1 MGSSASLG
9 SASLISAS
17 LVSVG
22 LVMAVPAAFAQ
33 EAAFSLNIL
42 HFNDFH
48 SRIEPINKFDSTCSA
63 EEAGKGEC
71 FGGIARLKTKIDER
85 VAALAGQNTLVLNAG
100 DVFQGSLFY
109 SAYKGDA
116 EAEFLAKL
124 PIDAMVIGNHEFDDG
139 DEVFA
144 KFIDTVKQPVISG
157 NVLIGNSSPLA
168 GKTVEYLV
176 VEKGGEKIGI
186 IGALARD
193 TPETSSP
200 SKSVMF
206 GNEISYLTRAA
217 AALEA
222 QGINKVVALT
232 HVGFPLDMEIASK
245 VPGIDVVVGGHS
257 HTLLSSTDE
266 KATAPYPFMAAGAGG
281 VQVPVVQAY
290 AYGKYLGELKVDFD
304 AAGKVIAA
312 NGAPILLDA
321 SVAEDE
327 AFKARVAELAGPI
340 EELKAKRVGEAAS
353 AIDGSRESCRTQECA
368 MGNLVADAMLD
379 RVKGQGIEIAIQNG
393 GGVRASI
400 DAGEVTMGEV
410 LTVLPFQN
418 TLATFQITGADI
430 VAALENGVS
439 KVEEGSGR
447 FAQVSGMS
455 YAFDPTK
462 PAGSR
467 VSNVLVA
474 GQPID
479 PARTYGVV
487 TNNFVRGGGDGYA
500 MFASNAVNAYDFG
513 PNLETVAADFIGAA
527 GTFTP
532 KVEGRITVLAPI
544 PAAAEAAPAPTPAP
558 AAAAPAPAPAVPEA
572 PAGAATLAS
581 TAPVIAAPRTHVIV
595 KGDTYWD
602 LAATYLGDGAKWRM
616 IADANP
622 GEEPRRMTVGATL
635 TLPAQ

>member
-1 MGSSASLG
+1 MSLPTVNASHAARLGRSSALALALAPFAFG
-9 SASLISAS
+9 N
-17 LVSVG
+17 
-22 LVMAVPAAFAQ
+22 AFAQ
-33 EAAFSLNIL
+33 DAAFSLNIL

-48 SRIEPINKFDSTCSA
+48 SRIEPINRFDSTCSA
-63 EEAGKGEC
+63 EEDGKGEC
-71 FGGIARLKTKIDER
+71 FGGIARLKTAIDSR
-85 VAALAGQNTLVLNAG
+85 LSALSGQDTLVLNAG

-109 SAYKGDA
+109 STYKGDV
-116 EAEFLAKL
+116 EAEFLAQL

-168 GKTVEYLV
+168 GKTVEYLI

-186 IGALARD
+186 IGALAKD

-222 QGINKVVALT
+222 QGINKIIALT
-232 HVGFPLDMEIASK
+232 HVGYTLDMEIAAK

-266 KATAPYPFMAAGAGG
+266 KAAGPYPSMAGK
-281 VQVPVVQAY
+281 VPVVQAY

-304 AAGKVIAA
+304 AAGNVIAA
-312 NGAPILLDA
+312 TGAPLLLDA
-321 SVAEDE
+321 SIAEDA
-327 AFKARVAELAGPI
+327 AFKARVAELGGPI
-340 EELKAKRVGEAAS
+340 EELKAKRVGEAA
-353 AIDGSRESCRTQECA
+353 AEIDGSRESCRTGECA
-368 MGNLVADAMLD
+368 MGNLIADAMLAKVAD
-379 RVKGQGIEIAIQNG
+379 QGIEIAIQNG

-418 TLATFQITGADI
+418 TLATFRIAGSEI

-439 KVEEGSGR
+439 KVEERSGR
-447 FAQVSGMS
+447 FPQVAGVT
-455 YAFDPTK
+455 YAFDPSK

-467 VSNVLVA
+467 ISDVKVGGA
-474 GQPID
+474 PID
-479 PARTYGVV
+479 PAKVYGVV
-487 TNNFVRGGGDGYA
+487 TNNFVRGGGDGFA
-500 MFASNAVNAYDFG
+500 MFASNATEAYDFG
-513 PNLETVAADFIGAA
+513 PNLEQVTADFIGAA
-527 GTFTP
+527 GAYAP
-532 KVEGRITVLAPI
+532 KTEGRIVALTPVPAPVEQAAA
-544 PAAAEAAPAPTPAP
+544 PAAPAPAPTPAP
-558 AAAAPAPAPAVPEA
+558 APEVVL
-572 PAGAATLAS
+572 PVIDGSNTIAG
-581 TAPVIAAPRTHVIV
+581 TAPTVAAGRSHVIV
-595 KGDTYWD
+595 AGDNFWN
-602 LAATYLGDGAKWRM
+602 LAKTYLGDGTKWQM

-622 GEEPRRMTVGATL
+622 GEEARRLTIGATL
-635 TLPAQ
+635 AIPAQ